1 MPSITFVLLV
11 VKIVMSVMPL
21 VPVPFVKQVWDQLL
35 LTTKSV
41 ALVVMILMK
50 MVSIVLPLK
59 VPLSPCVFLD
69 MVLLLLL
76 VKNVKKKTVTIVLV
90 MPPSVLNVLKVTV
103 YLLMVNVLLVLVVV
117 PIVSPNVCLDV

>member
-76 VKNVKKKTVTIVLV
+76 VKNVKKITVTIVLV
-90 MPPSVLNVLKVTV
+90 MPPSVLNVLQVTV

>member
-76 VKNVKKKTVTIVLV
+76 VKNVKNKTVKIVMV